1 MAEVTVAKRFEVP
14 AAHVWD
20 RIGDPAELASWHPAV
35 ETTKVVDG
43 GATRINTVVGGAR
56 VVEPILERAGDR
68 YTFRITDSPLPLS
81 DFVSTLR
88 VAPEGERAC
97 RVEWGA
103 TFRPAGVPENE
114 ASEIVRGFFQAGL
127 DAL

>member
-1 MAEVTVAKRFEVP
+1 MAEVTVAKRYEIP
-14 AAHVWD
+14 AVRMWG
-20 RIGDPAELASWHPAV
+20 RIGDPAELASWHPAI
-35 ETTKVVDG
+35 EATEVVDG

-68 YTFRITDSPLPLS
+68 YTFRITESPLPLS

-88 VAPEGERAC
+88 VEPDGERAC
-97 RVEWGA
+97 LVEWGA
-103 TFRPAGVPENE
+103 TFTPAGVPEEE
-114 ASEIVRGFFQAGL
+114 ASQIVRGFFQAGL